1 MVVDFYT
8 RRGETSASCNS
19 SEGATHLAGTKLSK
33 DLPCV
38 LLKNRLL
45 TGVRYAAAED
55 RDLSVHPFFHSRC
68 IQLLAAK
75 KSFDLFI
82 SHPIVARELHVNLT
96 FNRN

>member
-1 MVVDFYT
+1 M
-8 RRGETSASCNS
+8 
-19 SEGATHLAGTKLSK
+19 AGTKLSK

-82 SHPIVARELHVNLT
+82 SHPIVARDTELHVNLT